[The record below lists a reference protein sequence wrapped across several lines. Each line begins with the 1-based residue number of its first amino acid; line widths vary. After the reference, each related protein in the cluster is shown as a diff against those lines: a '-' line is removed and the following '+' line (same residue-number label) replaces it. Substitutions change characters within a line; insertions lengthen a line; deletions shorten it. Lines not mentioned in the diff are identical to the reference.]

1 MQRKLARDRRNNLH
15 KLPQIDSV
23 ILCKLAKNKRG
34 DQTHMKKTPIRFERE
49 YFKIKS
55 ER

>member
-1 MQRKLARDRRNNLH
+1 MHRKLTRGRKNNLH

-34 DQTHMKKTPIRFERE
+34 GQSHLKKANRIKKGM
-49 YFKIKS
+49 YFLIIS